1 MATDLRFQHVLC
13 PVDFSEYSRTALRY
27 GAALSRRGQG
37 RLTVLFVND
46 PLLGSAAAAAAY
58 DVSALE
64 AKTRGEL
71 KRFVVRSLGQHA
83 GAATMTTALG
93 HPAPA
98 IVEAA
103 EKLRADLIV
112 MGSRGLTGP
121 RKWFFGSTTSRVLR
135 NTSTPLLIVPKP
147 TTRARARWASA
158 MRSWPGKRVLVPVDL
173 ADYSTADVR
182 DAAEAVRAFGATP
195 VLVYVLPPVQFPSW
209 LRMDVRTYERDR
221 LEAARRSLEKL
232 RAAAGGDA
240 ECQLAVGEPADEIA
254 AVATSLRVG
263 LIVLTIKRA
272 AAPFGPRQ
280 GTIAYRLLS
289 SEVAPVLAIP
299 GSRKTS

>member
-27 GAALSRRGQG
+27 GAALSRRGGG
-37 RLTVLFVND
+37 RLTVIFVND

-58 DVSALE
+58 DVRALE
-64 AKTRGEL
+64 AKTLGEL
-71 KRFVVRSLGQHA
+71 KRFVARSLGQHA
-83 GAATMTTALG
+83 GAAAIRTVLG

-98 IVEAA
+98 IVKAA
-103 EKLRADLIV
+103 GQLGADLIV

-121 RKWFFGSTTSRVLR
+121 GKWLFGSTTSRVLR
-135 NTSTPLLIVPKP
+135 TTSIPLLVVPKP
-147 TTRARARWASA
+147 RTRTRARWASA

-173 ADYSTADVR
+173 ADYSMGEVR
-182 DAAEAVRAFGATP
+182 RAVAAVRAFSATP
-195 VLVYVLPPVQFPSW
+195 VLVYVLPPVQFPAW
-209 LRMDVRTYERDR
+209 LRVDGRTYDRDR
-221 LEAARRSLEKL
+221 METAQRSLEKL
-232 RAAAGGDA
+232 RAATGGDA
-240 ECQLAVGEPADEIA
+240 ECQLAVGEPSAEIA
-254 AVATSLRVG
+254 AVASGLGVG

-289 SEVAPVLAIP
+289 SDVAPVLAIP
-299 GSRKTS
+299 GSRDAS